1 MEALQRLVL
10 ESEEKLMKMS
20 RIVTSFSSDE
30 SVRPPTLLKMG
41 TTIDILIDYFYQFQE
56 SYFNKEQKRL
66 LLSYKKDIFEG
77 KLMQIW
83 KPPFVF

>member
-20 RIVTSFSSDE
+20 RIVTGFSSDE
-30 SVRPPTLLKMG
+30 SVRPPTLLKTG
-41 TTIDILIDYFYQFQE
+41 TTTDILIDHFYQFQE

-77 KLMQIW
+77 KLMQI
-83 KPPFVF
+83 